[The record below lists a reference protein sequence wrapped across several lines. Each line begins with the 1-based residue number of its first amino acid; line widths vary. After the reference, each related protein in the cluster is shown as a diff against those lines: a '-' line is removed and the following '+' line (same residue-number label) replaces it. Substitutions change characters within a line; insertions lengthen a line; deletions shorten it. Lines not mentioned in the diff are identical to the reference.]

1 MFNKL
6 ENILHTNIME
16 KKVLFGGKMGSKR
29 DKRYNKKFI
38 INIDHNG
45 TEQIG
50 ITSNIS
56 ENGIYIELNENIPNN
71 SIIILLLAIDDELYE
86 MRGEVKWSKRVSE
99 KDAPHVLKGM
109 GVKIVEA
116 NPEYINYVKCLKYD
130 NSENYIS
137 KKGFD
142 KDVFLKSD

>member
-1 MFNKL
+1 MWK
-6 ENILHTNIME
+6 I
-16 KKVLFGGKMGSKR
+16 VLFGGKMGNKR

-45 TEQIG
+45 IEQVG
-50 ITSNIS
+50 VTSNVS
-56 ENGIYIELNENIPNN
+56 ENGMYIEINKNISNN

-86 MRGEVKWSKRVSE
+86 MRGEVKWSKQVSE
-99 KDAPHVLKGM
+99 NDAPHVLKGM

-116 NPEYINYVKCLKYD
+116 NPGYINYVKCLKYED
-130 NSENYIS
+130 SDNYIN

-142 KDVFLKSD
+142 KDVFLKPD